1 MLCILSTFSCLHVLI
16 IASQPFLDK
25 LTVVFRQQKTRL
37 RAGSKSN
44 TQVLS
49 DIKHWVPIGPR
60 LAFVGVLDH
69 GVYIVQFDRMASHL
83 DA

>member
-1 MLCILSTFSCLHVLI
+1 MLCILSASSCLHVLI
-16 IASQPFLDK
+16 IAPYPFLDK
-25 LTVVFRQQKTRL
+25 LNVAFEQQKTRFQ
-37 RAGSKSN
+37 AGSKSN